1 MSILKSQDGK
11 ELLVTCSCG
20 CDSGVSIRINQDY
33 WNASKPDND
42 IFAYCTI
49 LSGNWYKDQY
59 QTIRDVLWQKM
70 KKIWAIIRNK
80 DYYYSEICMTRKD
93 FETFREYI
101 NEVGEQIANH

>member
-1 MSILKSQDGK
+1 MSILKSSDGD

-20 CDSGVSIRINQDY
+20 CDSGVSIRLEGD
-33 WNASKPDND
+33 WRDASKPDND
-42 IFAYCTI
+42 TFAYCTI

-59 QTIRDVLWQKM
+59 QTIRYVLWQKI

-93 FETFREYI
+93 FELFREYI
-101 NEVGEQIANH
+101 NEVGK

>member
-1 MSILKSQDGK
+1 MSILKSSDGD

-20 CDSGVSIRINQDY
+20 CDSGVSIRLERD
-33 WNASKPDND
+33 WWDASKPDND
-42 IFAYCTI
+42 TFAYCTI

-59 QTIRDVLWQKM
+59 QTIRYVLLQKI

-93 FETFREYI
+93 FELFREYI
-101 NEVGEQIANH
+101 NEVGK

>member
-11 ELLVTCSCG
+11 ELLVTCSCS
-20 CDSGVSIRINQDY
+20 CDSGVSIRMNS
-33 WNASKPDND
+33 SKISDND
-42 IFAYCTI
+42 TFAYCTI
-49 LSGNWYKDQY
+49 LCGNWYQDQY

-80 DYYYSEICMTRKD
+80 DYYYSEILMTRKD

-101 NEVGEQIANH
+101 NDVK

>member
-20 CDSGVSIRINQDY
+20 CDSGVSIRVEQDCWDPSRPQDDTFVY
-33 WNASKPDND
+33 H
-42 IFAYCTI
+42 TI

-59 QTIRDVLWQKM
+59 QTIRAVLWNKM
-70 KKIWAIIRNK
+70 KKIWAVIRNK

-101 NEVGEQIANH
+101 NEFK

>member
-20 CDSGVSIRINQDY
+20 CDSGVSIRVEKDY
-33 WNASKPDND
+33 WDASKPDND

-93 FETFREYI
+93 FEVLREYI
-101 NEVGEQIANH
+101 NEVDGGNE

>member
-1 MSILKSQDGK
+1 MSVLKTNDGK
-11 ELLVTCSCG
+11 ELMITCSCG
-20 CDSGVSIRINQDY
+20 CDSGVSIRVEQDY
-33 WNASKPDND
+33 WNAGKSDND
-42 IFAYCTI
+42 TFAYCTI

-59 QTIRDVLWQKM
+59 QIIRDVLWQKM

-101 NEVGEQIANH
+101 NEVGK

>member
-1 MSILKSQDGK
+1 MSILKSSDGK

-20 CDSGVSIRINQDY
+20 CDSGVSIRIEQYCLNS
-33 WNASKPDND
+33 NKISDND
-42 IFAYCTI
+42 TFAYCTI

-80 DYYYSEICMTRKD
+80 DYYYSEILMTRKD
-93 FETFREYI
+93 FEIVREYI
-101 NEVGEQIANH
+101 NDVK